1 MQTATQTATGTQTLN
16 DGFGALL
23 EDVTRAQL
31 NDTNFQREAYRLW
44 QQHRGLL
51 AVRGPELADLE
62 PQELLQWARVFGNID
77 EQNMVARDHAMVDG
91 TAILRIG
98 NIVDDEGKLRA
109 SFANVPALND
119 ASDIRYNPQ
128 TRRPVWHTDST
139 FKPTPPIGSIFHCKQ
154 CPPDGAGTLFADS
167 AAALAALDEG
177 TRTRLGTLEAV
188 CSLAHHDKKI
198 NLYSPAYP
206 ILTPA
211 QRTANPPNRVPLV
224 LEHPASGIPALYGLN
239 SSTCAVVP
247 KGEPV
252 SQEQMDICDLEG
264 VEHDSVQILRNLLP
278 HATGP
283 EFTVHWQWQPGD
295 IVVWDNRCTMHA
307 GTGFDHQRYTRE
319 MWRLTL
325 VE

>member
-1 MQTATQTATGTQTLN
+1 MQTATGTQTLN

-31 NDTNFQREAYRLW
+31 KDTHFQREAYRLW

-98 NIVDDEGKLRA
+98 NIVDDDGKLRA
-109 SFANVPALND
+109 SFANVPALSD

-167 AAALAALDEG
+167 AAALAALDEA
-177 TRTRLGTLEAV
+177 TRTQLGTLEAV

-206 ILTPA
+206 ILTPE
-211 QRTANPPNRVPLV
+211 QRAANPPNRVPLV

-247 KGEPV
+247 KGKPV